1 MLERF
6 HVPADI
12 AVHVRQEDM
21 RGSVEDIFRKLGMSN
36 DDAVQ
41 SADVLMYADIRGIE
55 SHGVSN
61 MMRSYVDSFNNKR
74 INPRPNWKIV
84 REAPATATIDG
95 DGGLGLAVGPQAMNV
110 AIDKAKRYG
119 IGAVAVFNS
128 GHFGA
133 AAYHAAMVLKHDM
146 VGLSMTMGG
155 TSVTPTWGAKAMLG
169 LNPLAVAAP
178 ARKEPPF
185 IFDAS
190 MSSVAGNKIRLA
202 QRVGAKLNPGWIA
215 RPDGTPIMEETDVPE
230 KYLMLPL
237 GGTREIGSHKGYS
250 LGMMIEVLAG
260 LLSGNAAAFMRR
272 QQTSHHF
279 IAYNI
284 ASFTDVDG
292 FKNDMDAY
300 LKALKETPPA
310 AGHRRVVY
318 AGLPE
323 HEEEV
328 ERRAHG
334 IPYHPEVIGWFK
346 GIVNEL
352 GLKDRLPSVPAGR
365 PKG

>member
-1 MLERF
+1 M
-6 HVPADI
+6 PADI
-12 AVHVRQEDM
+12 AVRVRQEDM
-21 RGSVEDIFRKLGMSN
+21 RASVEDIFKKMGMSN
-36 DDAVQ
+36 ADATQ

-61 MMRSYVDSFNNKR
+61 MMKSYVDGFNAKR
-74 INPRPNWKIV
+74 INPRPNWKIT
-84 REAPATATIDG
+84 RQAPATATIDG

-110 AIDKAKRYG
+110 AIEKARQCG
-119 IGAVAVFNS
+119 IGAVSVFNS

-133 AAYHAAMVLKHDM
+133 AAYHAAMAIPHDM

-155 TSVTPTWGAKAMLG
+155 TAVTPTWGAKAILG

-178 ARKEPPF
+178 ARNQPPF

-215 RPDGTPIMEETDVPE
+215 HADGTPIMEETEVPE

-237 GGTREIGSHKGYS
+237 GGTREIGSHKGFS
-250 LGMMIEVLAG
+250 LGVMIEILAG
-260 LLSGNAAAFMRR
+260 VLSGNAAAFMRR
-272 QQTSHHF
+272 KQTSHHF
-279 IAYNI
+279 VAYHI
-284 ASFTDVDG
+284 EAFTDLDG
-292 FKNDMDAY
+292 FKDDMDTF
-300 LKALKETPPA
+300 LKALQDTPPA
-310 AGHRRVVY
+310 AGHKRVVY

-323 HEEEV
+323 HEEEI
-328 ERRAHG
+328 ERRQHG
-334 IPYHPEVIGWFK
+334 IPYHPEVITWFK

-352 GLKDRLPSVPAGR
+352 GIKDRLPVASAR
-365 PKG
+365 SR